1 MNLGTYPP
9 DISSKLSMFFLR
21 TTPGIVTLPNSMDE
35 ANNILNAYFDYGFLN
50 SHPLFMLSQMLTKV
64 YTPLL
69 SYRGDREEFI
79 QRPAIKE
86 KGEDENNAKTDK
98 SNKQDDEKAARVII
112 NSFKIKFMHFVL
124 IFL

>member
-1 MNLGTYPP
+1 MNCGTYPP
-9 DISSKLSMFFLR
+9 DISTKLSMFFLR

-86 KGEDENNAKTDK
+86 KGEEDKTDK
-98 SNKQDDEKAARVII
+98 GKDSKQDDEKAARVIYNHLKLYLFSMI
-112 NSFKIKFMHFVL
+112 N
-124 IFL
+124 